1 MSVESPARESVAAAP
16 VVRWR
21 GDEGVAAS
29 DRLAVEAPLELR
41 LDGSPFT
48 VLMRTPGEDEEL
60 AAGFLFSEGIVTA
73 AEQIRA
79 LVRPPELAGEACR
92 NFLDVELAPEAAGR
106 RRERGFYASASCGV
120 CGKSSIADLAIAA
133 PEVTAA
139 LAVERTVLGR
149 LPARLRELQPAFA
162 ATGGLHGAGLF
173 SAAGEVLAVRE
184 DIGRHNAVD
193 KLIGWALAGR
203 RLPLSAAVLVVS
215 GRLGFEIVQK
225 AIVAGVPVVAGV
237 GAASTLA
244 VALAEHFGLTL
255 VSFLRAESFNLF
267 GEASRVV
274 GAGSAP

>member
-1 MSVESPARESVAAAP
+1 MSVESPAPESVAAAP

-21 GDEGVAAS
+21 GGAGVATS

-41 LDGSPFT
+41 LDGRPFT
-48 VLMRTPGEDEEL
+48 VLMRTPGDDEEL

-73 AEQIRA
+73 ANQIRA
-79 LVRPPELAGEACR
+79 LARPPDLPGETCR
-92 NFLDVELAPEAAGR
+92 NFLDVDLAPEAAGR

-120 CGKSSIADLAIAA
+120 CGKSSIADLAIVA
-133 PEVTAA
+133 PEITASLAIDRA
-139 LAVERTVLGR
+139 LLGR
-149 LPARLRELQPAFA
+149 LPARLRERQVAFA

-173 SAAGEVLAVRE
+173 SAAGEALAVRE

-203 RLPLSAAVLVVS
+203 GLPLSDVVLVVS

-225 AIVAGVPVVAGV
+225 AVVAGVPVVAGV

-244 VALAEHFGLTL
+244 VALAERFGLTL
-255 VSFLRAESFNLF
+255 VSFLRKEGFNLF
-267 GEASRVV
+267 GETSRVV
-274 GAGSAP
+274 GTDTAP